1 MIGRIDI
8 EQRVR
13 EWNLH
18 GFRQRTDLMT
28 QLNRALH

>member
-13 EWNLH
+13 EWNLR
-18 GFRQRTDLMT
+18 GLSQGTDLMA